1 MGALGLF
8 LVGFVAA
15 ALLWFGGVVMPRRLR
30 SIDAL
35 RRFAAERNAHV
46 QGDGGA
52 DALRIVGYV
61 RGRMFTVLYQVDW
74 LRGDVLMVGVDCAT
88 SAAGTHAHGDLQA
101 EAGDSAL
108 ASRWFGPPIALLMRM
123 YTTVDALAQMAEELE
138 AARPGEADEE

>member
-8 LVGFVAA
+8 VVGFVAA
-15 ALLWFGGVVMPRRLR
+15 ALLWFGGVVLPRRLR

-35 RRFAAERNAHV
+35 RRFAADHDAHV

-88 SAAGTHAHGDLQA
+88 SAAGSHEQGGLQA

-108 ASRWFGPPIALLMRM
+108 ASRWFGPPRALLMRM
-123 YTTVDALAQMAEELE
+123 DTVVDALVQMAEELE
-138 AARPGEADEE
+138 ATQPGGAEEE